1 MWPPVP
7 RSTSLRPNDLQQF
20 TTPPKLMS
28 STRSYSSRGVSRK
41 SPACPTPALL
51 TTMSG
56 TPCSA
61 LTCSANRSTA
71 SASATSRVYACATP
85 PRAAIWAAVSLTPA
99 SSMSLITSSAP
110 SRANSRAVAR
120 PIPLPAPV
128 TETSVSPKY
137 SRRRPT
143 CARSSDRL
151 AGFPS
156 RKSTNSC
163 TDRAIVDGCDI
174 GDQWPAWMSR
184 RHNRGT
190 HLWVSCV
197 YVRADELILRV
208 DDDLDGHVDDSGRF
222 WRTPSRGSSWRGR
235 PSGCWRRRSCTSPSG
250 AAWSAGMPSRTF
262 SIRVT

>member
-7 RSTSLRPNDLQQF
+7 RSTSAA
-20 TTPPKLMS
+20 PKGSAAVDDSAEVDVEHPVVLVAGCVEEHPGLPDA
-28 STRSYSSRGVSRK
+28 GVVDHDVGQRRVPR
-41 SPACPTPALL
+41 SPARRTVRRPRRRRRRGCTRARRHRARR
-51 TTMSG
+51 SG
-56 TPCSA
+56 
-61 LTCSANRSTA
+61 
-71 SASATSRVYACATP
+71 
-85 PRAAIWAAVSLTPA
+85 AAVSLTPA
-99 SSMSLITSSAP
+99 SSTSLITSSAP
-110 SRANSRAVAR
+110 SRANSSAVAR

-151 AGFPS
+151 AGLPS

-190 HLWVSCV
+190 HLWVS
-197 YVRADELILRV
+197 A
-208 DDDLDGHVDDSGRF
+208 
-222 WRTPSRGSSWRGR
+222 
-235 PSGCWRRRSCTSPSG
+235 
-250 AAWSAGMPSRTF
+250 
-262 SIRVT
+262 